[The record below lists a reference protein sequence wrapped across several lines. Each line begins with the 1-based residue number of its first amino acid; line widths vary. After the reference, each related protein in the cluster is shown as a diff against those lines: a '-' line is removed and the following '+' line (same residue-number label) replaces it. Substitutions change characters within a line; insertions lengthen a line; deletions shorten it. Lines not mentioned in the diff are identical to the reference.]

1 MVSHTVIV
9 QDPAEWATHSA
20 ARSQQQLLAWLPSF
34 SLCYSWLCHNKPQL
48 QAETIGQSSFNLCYS
63 WLRHSQALLQA
74 QTSGLS
80 PFSLDYVIS
89 RPCSKQLLLANSP
102 LRALAVNRQISVGFR
117 GCGVTTCIRGK
128 KKKKKEPVGQ

>member
-1 MVSHTVIV
+1 MVSRTVIV

-80 PFSLDYVIS
+80 PFDLCYSWLRHNKRQLQAETSDLSPFSL
-89 RPCSKQLLLANSP
+89 C
-102 LRALAVNRQISVGFR
+102 
-117 GCGVTTCIRGK
+117 
-128 KKKKKEPVGQ
+128 